1 MSRQDTGPA
10 QGVSTISVHR
20 VGSPEDRSQAEA
32 KSWELDNSGVTGSP
46 TGTHLPKELVAEE
59 T

>member
-10 QGVSTISVHR
+10 QGVSTILVHR